1 MGLRNAKLTMAVL
14 VFTVYWQE
22 NTILSPYLWIFV
34 GFDPPTLVLLTWLRS
49 F

>member
-1 MGLRNAKLTMAVL
+1 MGVRNAKLNVAVP

-22 NTILSPYLWIFV
+22 NTILDPDLRTFV
-34 GFDPPTLVLLTWLRS
+34 DFDPPTLVLLTWLRS